1 MCTLRCRHTRAHPS
15 ASLDKYIY
23 FLRQLHT
30 FQLDFTAGDDGF
42 STSSAKT
49 PRPKAAVKTAQS
61 NMQNFH
67 VATLRALLE
76 LGQTALS
83 LGEVDS
89 AVEVFQRRL
98 R

>member
-1 MCTLRCRHTRAHPS
+1 MNI
-15 ASLDKYIY
+15 SLLKGNCLFFISWQRYKY
-23 FLRQLHT
+23 
-30 FQLDFTAGDDGF
+30 QLDFTVGDDGF

-49 PRPKAAVKTAQS
+49 PRAKVEVKTAALSSTQT
-61 NMQNFH
+61 FH

-83 LGEVDS
+83 LGEVES

>member
-1 MCTLRCRHTRAHPS
+1 MH
-15 ASLDKYIY
+15 SLHQRYKY
-23 FLRQLHT
+23 
-30 FQLDFTAGDDGF
+30 QLDFTVGDDGF
-42 STSSAKT
+42 SAPNAKS
-49 PRPKAAVKTAQS
+49 PRTKTTLKTAMS
-61 NMQNFH
+61 NAQNFH
-67 VATLRALLE
+67 VAALGALLE